1 MCTKRNT
8 TIHFLSHTEKA
19 LAVKTLTSG
28 FDHNRSWRPFEI
40 RAYILLLALT
50 LFVVAV
56 SADALMQKLFFF
68 RDGSSR
74 DVVERI
80 KERLEC
86 IYKFI
91 QEDALLVPITNCIFF
106 RFKSMMVTREQVK
119 CVVPRHRKP
128 P

>member
-40 RAYILLLALT
+40 RAYILILALT

-56 SADALMQKLFFF
+56 SAE
-68 RDGSSR
+68 DGSSR
-74 DVVERI
+74 DVVKRI

-86 IYKFI
+86 TYTFV
-91 QEDALLVPITNCIFF
+91 QEDALGKKIVKVVKDWNETMKDASSKIREKLAECIETL
-106 RFKSMMVTREQVK
+106 KSEAD
-119 CVVPRHRKP
+119 
-128 P
+128 